1 LNRRPTDYEAVK
13 WYRLSAERGHV
24 SAQYNLGVMSGRG
37 EGVPQDFKE
46 VVRWYRLSA
55 EQGHVNAQYNLGVMY
70 RNGLGVSRDHVLAHM
85 WWSISGFNG
94 DEEGVKKKNI
104 AEKRMTQLQIEEA
117 QRLARNWKPTTSTL
131 SISMVFSPYE

>member
-1 LNRRPTDYEAVK
+1 
-13 WYRLSAERGHV
+13 
-24 SAQYNLGVMSGRG
+24 MSGRG